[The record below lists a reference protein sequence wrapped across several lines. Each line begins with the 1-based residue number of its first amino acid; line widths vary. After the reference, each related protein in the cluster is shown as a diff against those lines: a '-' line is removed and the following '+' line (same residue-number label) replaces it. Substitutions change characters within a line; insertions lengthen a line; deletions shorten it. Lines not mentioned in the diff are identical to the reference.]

1 LLSSLLAE
9 NVKEPSYLD
18 IMSSTG
24 FNALIIA
31 AAHGHAKAVE
41 FFDAGA
47 DANLVH
53 ENGVSALMYSA
64 AANHVEVVKV
74 LIEKGKI
81 DIDFSHT
88 NGTALLKL
96 RLVVRLKL

>member
-1 LLSSLLAE
+1 MPKRLNS
-9 NVKEPSYLD
+9 
-18 IMSSTG
+18 
-24 FNALIIA
+24 
-31 AAHGHAKAVE
+31 
-41 FFDAGA
+41 FDAGA

-88 NGTALLKL
+88 NGGTALLEAATGGAVEAMKL
-96 RLVVRLKL
+96 LIESGASTTLWMTTV